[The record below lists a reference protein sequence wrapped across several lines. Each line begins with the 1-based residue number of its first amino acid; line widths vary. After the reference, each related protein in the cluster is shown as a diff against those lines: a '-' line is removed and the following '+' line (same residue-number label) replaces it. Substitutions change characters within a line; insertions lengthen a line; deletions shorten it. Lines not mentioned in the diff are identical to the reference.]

1 MFVQDLDLNPIDTK
15 SVGKKKKQVVG
26 NFSFF
31 LFFFCTSLE
40 PVCCYWYFIFRKYK
54 CNKCAVCK
62 TFVNVFDEL
71 QDAYFFKPKKR
82 KHQPVMW
89 KVFFES
95 GNKFLEF
102 RIEIAITIESEDQ
115 VLNYDS
121 PC

>member
-1 MFVQDLDLNPIDTK
+1 
-15 SVGKKKKQVVG
+15 
-26 NFSFF
+26 
-31 LFFFCTSLE
+31 
-40 PVCCYWYFIFRKYK
+40 
-54 CNKCAVCK
+54 
-62 TFVNVFDEL
+62 
-71 QDAYFFKPKKR
+71 
-82 KHQPVMW
+82 MW